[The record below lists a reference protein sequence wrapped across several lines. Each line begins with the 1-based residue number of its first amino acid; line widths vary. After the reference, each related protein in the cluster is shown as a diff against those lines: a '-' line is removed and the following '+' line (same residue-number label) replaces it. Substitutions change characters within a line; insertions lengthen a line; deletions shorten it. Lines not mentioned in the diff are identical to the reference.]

1 MDKDTEE
8 QSVED
13 MMAHVQLLELQA
25 KRMQK
30 LVEQRKQERTDM
42 EMENVRMERQLKY
55 LAEMAKENEEVEAEY
70 RREQAAKQ
78 PFSGRGFTLGA
89 PSQTVDQVTQETLVR
104 KVDPV
109 SVDPNKPSGNIQV
122 RRSVD
127 IMIVDIIIIILIM
140 IILMMQVRL
149 ADGSRV
155 VVKLNTDHTVSH
167 IKQEIMAR

>member
-1 MDKDTEE
+1 MDKED

-13 MMAHVQLLELQA
+13 MMAQVQLLELQA

-42 EMENVRMERQLKY
+42 EMENVRIERQLKY

-70 RREQAAKQ
+70 QREQAAKQ

-89 PSQTVDQVTQETLVR
+89 PSQTVDQVTPETPVR
-104 KVDPV
+104 KVDPVSVDPV

-122 RRSVD
+122 RRSVNML
-127 IMIVDIIIIILIM
+127 IIIIIILIM
-140 IILMMQVRL
+140 IIFMIIFRS
-149 ADGSRV
+149 GWPTGRGWW
-155 VVKLNTDHTVSH
+155 
-167 IKQEIMAR
+167 

>member
-1 MDKDTEE
+1 MDKED

-13 MMAHVQLLELQA
+13 MMAQVQLLELQA

-70 RREQAAKQ
+70 QREQAAKQ

-89 PSQTVDQVTQETLVR
+89 PSQTVDQVTPETPVR

-122 RRSVD
+122 RRSVN
-127 IMIVDIIIIILIM
+127 MLIIIIIIFIM
-140 IILMMQVRL
+140 IIFMIIFRS
-149 ADGSRV
+149 GWGTGRGWW
-155 VVKLNTDHTVSH
+155 
-167 IKQEIMAR
+167 